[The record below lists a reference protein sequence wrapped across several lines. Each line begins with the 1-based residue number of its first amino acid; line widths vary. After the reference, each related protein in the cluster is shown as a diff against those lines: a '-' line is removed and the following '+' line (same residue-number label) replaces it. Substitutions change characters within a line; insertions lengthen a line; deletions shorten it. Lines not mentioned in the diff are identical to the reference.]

1 MKIRIGMLYMVGKP
15 SLEAGNV
22 IEVTSKSHGN
32 YTYRTVEVTGIKPM
46 EAECRFEAGSPF
58 ARSLMPYKCEEKIVI
73 WRHKNRTVATHY
85 LNGTE
90 INRGI
95 AKCDPEDA
103 FDFAFGAK
111 LALERLLDCMDSAPE
126 TAFDWDKF
134 ISGDVWVQTNS
145 SNTDAFLQACEEH
158 HLTNRAGDRPTK
170 LNVFRDFNNA
180 SEIEKAL
187 YGIFG
192 LIPRENIWF
201 ATRDGKLRWGN
212 KKPTGEIFEWGQ
224 AE

>member
-1 MKIRIGMLYMVGKP
+1 MG
-15 SLEAGNV
+15 
-22 IEVTSKSHGN
+22 
-32 YTYRTVEVTGIKPM
+32 
-46 EAECRFEAGSPF
+46 RFNQCF
-58 ARSLMPYKCEEKIVI
+58 
-73 WRHKNRTVATHY
+73 
-85 LNGTE
+85 LNGKKV
-90 INRGI
+90 NASI
-95 AKCDPEDA
+95 ARCCPEDA
-103 FDFAFGAK
+103 FNFAFGAK
-111 LALERLLDCMDSAPE
+111 LALERLLDCMGSAPE

-145 SNTDAFLQACEEH
+145 SNTDAFLQVCEEH
-158 HLTNRAGDRPTK
+158 HLTDRTGDRPTK

-192 LIPRENIWF
+192 MIPKENIWF

-212 KKPTGEIFEWGQ
+212 EKPTGEIFEWGQ

>member
-1 MKIRIGMLYMVGKP
+1 MKIEKETKVVILQNGNAVMATQYVNGKKVNA
-15 SLEAGNV
+15 S
-22 IEVTSKSHGN
+22 I
-32 YTYRTVEVTGIKPM
+32 
-46 EAECRFEAGSPF
+46 
-58 ARSLMPYKCEEKIVI
+58 ARC
-73 WRHKNRTVATHY
+73 
-85 LNGTE
+85 
-90 INRGI
+90 
-95 AKCDPEDA
+95 CPEDA

-111 LALERLLDCMDSAPE
+111 LALERLLDCMGSAPE

-158 HLTNRAGDRPTK
+158 HLTDRTGDRPTE

-180 SEIEKAL
+180 SGIEKAL

-192 LIPRENIWF
+192 LIPGENIWF
-201 ATRDGKLRWGN
+201 ATRDGKLRRGN
-212 KKPTGEIFEWGQ
+212 EKPTGEIFEWGQ

>member
-1 MKIRIGMLYMVGKP
+1 MKIEKETKVVILQNGNAVLATQYVNGKKVNA
-15 SLEAGNV
+15 S
-22 IEVTSKSHGN
+22 I
-32 YTYRTVEVTGIKPM
+32 
-46 EAECRFEAGSPF
+46 
-58 ARSLMPYKCEEKIVI
+58 ARC
-73 WRHKNRTVATHY
+73 
-85 LNGTE
+85 
-90 INRGI
+90 
-95 AKCDPEDA
+95 CPED
-103 FDFAFGAK
+103 
-111 LALERLLDCMDSAPE
+111 
-126 TAFDWDKF
+126 AFDWDKF

-158 HLTNRAGDRPTK
+158 HLTDRTGDRPTE

-192 LIPRENIWF
+192 MIPKENIWF

-212 KKPTGEIFEWGQ
+212 EKPTGEIFEWGQ

>member
-1 MKIRIGMLYMVGKP
+1 MKIEKETKVVILQNGNAVMATQYVNGKKVNA
-15 SLEAGNV
+15 S
-22 IEVTSKSHGN
+22 I
-32 YTYRTVEVTGIKPM
+32 
-46 EAECRFEAGSPF
+46 
-58 ARSLMPYKCEEKIVI
+58 ARC
-73 WRHKNRTVATHY
+73 
-85 LNGTE
+85 
-90 INRGI
+90 
-95 AKCDPEDA
+95 CPEDA
-103 FDFAFGAK
+103 FNFSFGAK

-158 HLTNRAGDRPTK
+158 HLKNRAGDCPTE

-192 LIPRENIWF
+192 MIPKENIWF

-212 KKPTGEIFEWGQ
+212 EKPTGEIFEWGQ
-224 AE
+224 TE

>member
-1 MKIRIGMLYMVGKP
+1 MG
-15 SLEAGNV
+15 
-22 IEVTSKSHGN
+22 
-32 YTYRTVEVTGIKPM
+32 
-46 EAECRFEAGSPF
+46 
-58 ARSLMPYKCEEKIVI
+58 
-73 WRHKNRTVATHY
+73 
-85 LNGTE
+85 
-90 INRGI
+90 
-95 AKCDPEDA
+95 
-103 FDFAFGAK
+103 
-111 LALERLLDCMDSAPE
+111 SAPE

-158 HLTNRAGDRPTK
+158 HLTDRTGDRPTE

-180 SEIEKAL
+180 SGIEKAL

-192 LIPRENIWF
+192 LIPGENIWF

-212 KKPTGEIFEWGQ
+212 EKPTGEIFEWGQ

>member
-1 MKIRIGMLYMVGKP
+1 MKIEKETKVVILQNGNAVMATQYVNGKKVNA
-15 SLEAGNV
+15 S
-22 IEVTSKSHGN
+22 I
-32 YTYRTVEVTGIKPM
+32 
-46 EAECRFEAGSPF
+46 
-58 ARSLMPYKCEEKIVI
+58 ARC
-73 WRHKNRTVATHY
+73 
-85 LNGTE
+85 
-90 INRGI
+90 
-95 AKCDPEDA
+95 CPEDA
-103 FDFAFGAK
+103 FD
-111 LALERLLDCMDSAPE
+111 
-126 TAFDWDKF
+126 WDRF

-158 HLTNRAGDRPTK
+158 HLTDRTGDRPTK

-192 LIPRENIWF
+192 MIPKENIWF

-212 KKPTGEIFEWGQ
+212 EKPTGEIFEWGQ

>member
-1 MKIRIGMLYMVGKP
+1 MKTKIMRCWLGCHCLNRSMKGAKIMKIEKETKVVILQNGNAVMATQYVNGKKVNA
-15 SLEAGNV
+15 S
-22 IEVTSKSHGN
+22 T
-32 YTYRTVEVTGIKPM
+32 
-46 EAECRFEAGSPF
+46 
-58 ARSLMPYKCEEKIVI
+58 ARC
-73 WRHKNRTVATHY
+73 
-85 LNGTE
+85 
-90 INRGI
+90 
-95 AKCDPEDA
+95 CPEDA

-111 LALERLLDCMDSAPE
+111 LALERLLDCMGSAPE
-126 TAFDWDKF
+126 TAFDWDRF

-158 HLTNRAGDRPTK
+158 HLTDRTGDRPTE

-192 LIPRENIWF
+192 MIPKENIWF

-212 KKPTGEIFEWGQ
+212 EKPTGEIFEWGQ

>member
-1 MKIRIGMLYMVGKP
+1 MKGAKIMKIEKETKVVILQNGNAVMATQYVNGKKVNA
-15 SLEAGNV
+15 S
-22 IEVTSKSHGN
+22 I
-32 YTYRTVEVTGIKPM
+32 
-46 EAECRFEAGSPF
+46 
-58 ARSLMPYKCEEKIVI
+58 ARC
-73 WRHKNRTVATHY
+73 
-85 LNGTE
+85 
-90 INRGI
+90 
-95 AKCDPEDA
+95 CPEDA

-111 LALERLLDCMDSAPE
+111 LALERLLDCMGSAPE

-158 HLTNRAGDRPTK
+158 HLTDRTGDRPTK

-192 LIPRENIWF
+192 MIPKENIWF

-212 KKPTGEIFEWGQ
+212 EKPEKFLNGDRQNERLCKLQICKPVQKHKSHPDTCCGYYAETGWHCLREYR
-224 AE
+224 AENNTDNR

>member
-1 MKIRIGMLYMVGKP
+1 MKIEIGKQYKVHGT
-15 SLEAGNV
+15 EEDGNV
-22 IEVTSKSHGN
+22 IKITEKKNGLCRYETISGK
-32 YTYRTVEVTGIKPM
+32 KPFVDQF
-46 EAECRFEAGSPF
+46 ECDSLF
-58 ARSLMPYKCEEKIVI
+58 ARLLTPCSEETKIVI
-73 WRHKNRTVATHY
+73 LRKGNTVTATQYVNTEKVHTGVAT
-85 LNGTE
+85 
-90 INRGI
+90 
-95 AKCDPEDA
+95 CSPDDP

-111 LALERLLDCMDSAPE
+111 LALERLLDCMGSAPE
-126 TAFDWDKF
+126 TAFDWDRF

-158 HLTNRAGDRPTK
+158 HLTDRTGDRPTE

-192 LIPRENIWF
+192 MIPKENIWF

-212 KKPTGEIFEWGQ
+212 EKPTGEIFE
-224 AE
+224 